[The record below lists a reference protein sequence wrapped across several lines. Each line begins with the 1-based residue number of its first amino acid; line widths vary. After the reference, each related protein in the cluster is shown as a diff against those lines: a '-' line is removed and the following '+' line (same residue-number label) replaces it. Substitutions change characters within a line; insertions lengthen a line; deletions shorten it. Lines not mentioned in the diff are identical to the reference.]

1 MMFKFYNKDGK
12 FICEVI
18 VNTMEELWNIT
29 RVYNKRSIV
38 VDIKEITL
46 RLVERD

>member
-1 MMFKFYNKDGK
+1 MMFKFYNTDGK

-29 RVYNKRSIV
+29 RVYNKRPIE
-38 VDIKEITL
+38 VDMEKMTL
-46 RLVERD
+46 RLVERG